1 MFTWSFLL
9 KNGSCLSNSN
19 LSLRTAKQK
28 LPGMLETELVAL
40 VEFCDSMIQG
50 EGGQSQMFTDV
61 INVQPGYFGKK
72 MA

>member
-1 MFTWSFLL
+1 M
-9 KNGSCLSNSN
+9 
-19 LSLRTAKQK
+19 SLRTAKQK

-50 EGGQSQMFTDV
+50 KGGQSQMFPDV